1 MKALRGARAT
11 LWMPDAQLAERRE
24 RRRPLK
30 FQLVLGV
37 VIIVAAITMAVLAPL
52 LAPYDPFTQ
61 SLAIRLQP
69 PGSTVNGKFYLLGTD
84 QLGRDLLSRT
94 IYGARISLLVSGGA
108 VLLSGLVGVLLGL
121 VSGYYGGK
129 ADLVLMKL
137 ADIQLAFPFILLAI
151 AVVSIVGSSLT
162 TVTVVL
168 AFSGWVMYTRTVR
181 GAILSLREKEFIDAA
196 HALGASN
203 LRIIARY
210 LFPNVVSLILVIAS
224 VEVAKMVLLESTIS
238 FLGLGIQPPTP
249 TWGNI
254 LGEGRQYVDDA
265 WWIALFPGV
274 ALMATVLGINFFS
287 DGLRDYLDP
296 RQQKGST

>member
-1 MKALRGARAT
+1 MEAPGGARAT
-11 LWMPDAQLAERRE
+11 LGMPDAQPAEHRE

-30 FQLVLGV
+30 LQLVLGA
-37 VIIVAAITMAVLAPL
+37 VIVVAAIAMALLAPL
-52 LAPYDPFTQ
+52 LAPYNPFSQ
-61 SLAIRLQP
+61 SLAMRLQP
-69 PGSTVNGKFYLLGTD
+69 PCSTVNGNFYLLGTD

-94 IYGARISLLVSGGA
+94 IYGAQISLLVSGGA

-129 ADLVLMKL
+129 VDLVLMKL

-162 TVTVVL
+162 TVTIVL

-181 GAILSLREKEFIDAA
+181 GAILSLREQEFVQAA
-196 HALGASN
+196 HAIGASN
-203 LRIIARY
+203 LRIMARH

-224 VEVAKMVLLESTIS
+224 VEVAKMILLESTIS

-274 ALMATVLGINFFS
+274 ALMLTVLGINFFS
-287 DGLRDYLDP
+287 DGVRDYLDP

>member
-1 MKALRGARAT
+1 MKVPGSARVT
-11 LWMPDAQLAERRE
+11 LWMRDAQPAERRE

-37 VIIVAAITMAVLAPL
+37 AIVVAAVAMAVLAPL

-61 SLAIRLQP
+61 SLATRLQP
-69 PGSTVNGKFYLLGTD
+69 PGSTANGKFYLLGTD

-168 AFSGWVMYTRTVR
+168 AFSGWVMYSRTVR

-203 LRIIARY
+203 LRIIGRY

-274 ALMATVLGINFFS
+274 ALMTTVLGINFFS
-287 DGLRDYLDP
+287 DGLRDFLDP
-296 RQQKGST
+296 RQQKGSI